1 MFPQK
6 NHSAVFSGP
15 KNFQIKDLP
24 IPKEENGKVLLKTLS
39 CAVCGYDVRVF
50 NEGHKKVRPPIVL
63 GHEICAKTLNTLNL
77 PNKQIIPEDKRVIV
91 SPLIPCLNCH
101 HCSAGYFNSCNNL
114 NEIGSSI
121 NGGFAD
127 YLDIPHNNILI
138 NGIIPIANN
147 IHDDEASL
155 IEPLSC
161 CLNAHLNFNI
171 PIRDEFVIII
181 GDGPIGLIHLQISK
195 LYGAKTIVVGKI
207 PSRLNEAKL
216 IGADMVLLNNDLEE
230 SIKSIWDQTY
240 KKGGKLIIVATSNVE
255 AVDLALKVAGK
266 NSLISIFAGISK
278 NKIVRIDPN
287 LLHYNQITLSGS
299 FSSTPNVM
307 KKAMDLVHQQKINLR
322 RLITHRFSLDEID
335 KAFMITEECNGLRSI
350 INSF

>member
-1 MFPQK
+1 MLPEK
-6 NHSAVFSGP
+6 NHSAVFIGP
-15 KNFQIKDLP
+15 KNFEIKDLP
-24 IPKEENGKVLLKTLS
+24 ISSKDSNVLLKTLS

-50 NEGHKKVRPPIVL
+50 KEGHKKVRPPIVL
-63 GHEICAKTLNTLNL
+63 GHEICARTLNTLYL
-77 PNKQIIPEDKRVIV
+77 PNDQIIPEYSRVIV

-101 HCSAGYFNSCNNL
+101 HCSAGFFNSCNNL

-127 YLDIPHNNILI
+127 YINIPQNNILI

-147 IHDDEASL
+147 IRDDEASL

-171 PIRDEFVIII
+171 PISGEFVIII
-181 GDGPIGLIHLQISK
+181 GDGPIGLIHLQLSK

-207 PSRLNEAKL
+207 PSRLDEAKS
-216 IGADMVLLNNDLEE
+216 IGADIVLMNNDPEE
-230 SIKSIWDQTY
+230 SIKTIWEYTY
-240 KKGGKLIIVATSNVE
+240 GKGGKLVVVATSNPE
-255 AVDLALKVAGK
+255 AIDLALKVAGK
-266 NSLISIFAGISK
+266 NSLVSLFAGMSK
-278 NKIVRIDPN
+278 NKILRIDPN
-287 LLHYNQITLSGS
+287 LLHYNQIALSGS
-299 FSSTPNVM
+299 FSSTPRVM
-307 KKAMDLVHQQKINLR
+307 KKAMDLVHEQKIDLK

-335 KAFMITEECNGLRSI
+335 KAFNVTETYNGLRSV